1 MKYEE
6 GLKRILG
13 NSDIFWYNLINEF
26 VESEYTD
33 KDIALKDLEALAKN
47 QERFKIFAKALTE
60 RKQDFAGV
68 KKDYIDSITIEKENT
83 KENNY
88 DYKSHAKQLSI
99 PILNGFKL
107 ENNLDKQTIL
117 FAQGNGYIEQLVS
130 DGHIE
135 NNDFEKRI
143 DLVIN
148 NTKNFMKA
156 NNCENVENSFKFY
169 KDYTN
174 GIFNFKIYICDLII
188 QGKVLRQFISYFVE
202 PKLQDFYQLTVS
214 VGPFDFPTNQIK
226 IDQIDLNNDPTTKS
240 LDILNTLLLNNLKYK
255 E

>member
-1 MKYEE
+1 M
-6 GLKRILG
+6 
-13 NSDIFWYNLINEF
+13 
-26 VESEYTD
+26 
-33 KDIALKDLEALAKN
+33 
-47 QERFKIFAKALTE
+47 
-60 RKQDFAGV
+60 
-68 KKDYIDSITIEKENT
+68 
-83 KENNY
+83 
-88 DYKSHAKQLSI
+88 
-99 PILNGFKL
+99 
-107 ENNLDKQTIL
+107 
-117 FAQGNGYIEQLVS
+117 S

-135 NNDFEKRI
+135 NDDFEKRI

-148 NTKNFMKA
+148 NTKNFMKS

-169 KDYTN
+169 KEYTN
-174 GIFNFKIYICDLII
+174 GIFNFKIYVCDLII

-226 IDQIDLNNDPTTKS
+226 IDQIDLNNDSTTKS